1 MREVRVSVLDGYQH
15 RQSVMLGICLIIVAL
30 LSATFN
36 LVGFVVTLDM
46 MPLGSTIFLS
56 HGLWGGLLVRKAHYV
71 FLLILEVVTEDD
83 INN

>member
-1 MREVRVSVLDGYQH
+1 MREVRESVLDGSYQH
-15 RQSVMLGICLIIVAL
+15 RQSVVLGICLIVVAL

-56 HGLWGGLLVRKAHYV
+56 HGLWGGLLVRIAYYTCSCS
-71 FLLILEVVTEDD
+71 FSRY
-83 INN
+83 